1 MPAPPPDQNPQ
12 TWIITGCSRGLGREI
27 ALAALARGDK
37 VIATARRQSDLA
49 YLEDETRALILQLDV
64 CEEEDSIRS
73 KVEAAIETF
82 GAIDVLVNNAGFVV
96 AGVWEEL
103 R

>member
-1 MPAPPPDQNPQ
+1 MPVPPPEHNPQ
-12 TWIITGCSRGLGREI
+12 TWLITGCSRGLGREI

-37 VIATARRQSDLA
+37 LIATARRQSDLA
-49 YLEDETRALILQLDV
+49 YLEREPRALILQLDV
-64 CEEEDSIRS
+64 CEEEESIRS
-73 KVEAAIETF
+73 KVEAAIDTF
-82 GAIDVLVNNAGFVV
+82 GNIDVLVNNAGFVV

>member
-1 MPAPPPDQNPQ
+1 MSVPPPEQNPQ
-12 TWIITGCSRGLGREI
+12 TWLITGCSRGLGREI
-27 ALAALARGDK
+27 ALAALARGDR
-37 VIATARRQSDLA
+37 VIATARRQSDLV
-49 YLEDETRALILQLDV
+49 YLENKTRALTLQLDV

-73 KVEAAIETF
+73 KVEAAIKTV
-82 GAIDVLVNNAGFVV
+82 GNIDVLVNNAGFVV